1 MSQTIS
7 ADASHGHGHGDGP
20 HAHDPNLQ
28 HHFDTM
34 EQQFDAGKMGTWVFL
49 VTEVLFFSGLF
60 CAYAIYRSNH
70 PEIFLYAHS
79 FLDKIMGAINTCVLL
94 FSSLTMAWGVR
105 CAQLGQKNGLVA
117 CLALTILCAFGFMG
131 IKYVEYSHKAHAG
144 LLWGQYYNPTDLKD
158 MRKADAYWV
167 EKGYVPPLVLP
178 KPEAPA
184 AAKDAPKPAEKPA
197 LDAKTVEATAVP
209 GTSHGA
215 SHGHGHALT
224 PEEQLELEAYKKR
237 APPNVNVFFSIY
249 FCMTGLHGIHVIIG
263 IGLLFWLLIRAMKGE
278 FGPGYFAPVD
288 YVGLYWHIVDLV
300 WIYLFPLL
308 YLIG

>member
-1 MSQTIS
+1 MSQTITG
-7 ADASHGHGHGDGP
+7 DASHGHGDGP
-20 HAHDPNLQ
+20 HAHDPHLQ

-60 CAYAIYRSNH
+60 CAYAVYRANH

-105 CAQLGQKNGLVA
+105 CAQLGQRNGLVA
-117 CLALTILCAFGFMG
+117 CLVLTILCAFGFMG
-131 IKYVEYSHKAHAG
+131 IKYLEYSHKAHAG
-144 LLWGQYYNPTDLKD
+144 LLWGKYYNPTDLND
-158 MRKADAYWV
+158 LRKADKYWV
-167 EKGYVPPLVLP
+167 EKGYVPPLKLE
-178 KPEAPA
+178 KKATPA
-184 AAKDAPKPAEKPA
+184 VAKDAPKHAEAPAPTTETAKT
-197 LDAKTVEATAVP
+197 DAKAD
-209 GTSHGA
+209 

-224 PEEQLELEAYKKR
+224 PDELKEVELLNSR
-237 APPNVNVFFSIY
+237 APKNVNVFFSIY
-249 FCMTGLHGIHVIIG
+249 FCMTGLHGIHVLIG
-263 IGLLFWLLIRAMKGE
+263 IGLLFWLLIRALKNE

-288 YVGLYWHIVDLV
+288 YVGLYWHIVDLI